1 MTTITAWD
9 KTTAVLDLIT
19 VAGFRYYMNAHYVEV
34 CHPQFALGYETQIES
49 PYTDQQRADALMRAF
64 LMERDDRAIRGDNP
78 RRAAWSR
85 GHARHRTAL
94 PLLPDRKLKG
104 ETDDDES

>member
-49 PYTDQQRADALMRAF
+49 PYTDQQRADA
-64 LMERDDRAIRGDNP
+64 IRGDNP